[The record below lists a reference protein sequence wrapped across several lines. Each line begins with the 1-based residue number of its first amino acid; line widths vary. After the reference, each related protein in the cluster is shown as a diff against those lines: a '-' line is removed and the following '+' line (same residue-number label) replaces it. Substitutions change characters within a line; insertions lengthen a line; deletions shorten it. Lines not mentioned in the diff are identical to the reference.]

1 MIALASGY
9 KISSYADSLLRSRTS
24 TDHEATNMI
33 KTQFMSLWDGV
44 LTNPNLQVMVMGATN
59 RPQDV
64 DQAIMRR
71 LPCSFYIDLPVGEL
85 TLLLHYMAVLNGI
98 LL

>member
-1 MIALASGY
+1 
-9 KISSYADSLLRSRTS
+9 
-24 TDHEATNMI
+24 
-33 KTQFMSLWDGV
+33 MSLWDGV

-85 TLLLHYMAVLNGI
+85 TDTLVTIAVLDGV